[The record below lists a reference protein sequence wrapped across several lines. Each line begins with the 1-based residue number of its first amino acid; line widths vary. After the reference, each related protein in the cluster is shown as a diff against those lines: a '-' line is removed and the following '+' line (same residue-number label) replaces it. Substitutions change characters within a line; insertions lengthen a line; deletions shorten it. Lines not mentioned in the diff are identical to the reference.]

1 MKGYFVDEAIDVE
14 AQEGV
19 MSNQTRIIN
28 PIYAFFP
35 TEIKGFDKLAELAL
49 DMRWSWNHFADE
61 LWRRIDPDLWD
72 STHNPWVVL
81 QTISPDQLRRVLS
94 DPGFCKKVEQLVQV
108 KRDNAEAPAW
118 FQQNHPQAPL
128 TAVAYF
134 SMEFML
140 SEALPIYSGGLG
152 NVAGDQ
158 LKAASDLGIPVIG
171 VGLLYQQ
178 GYFRQMITQDGI
190 QQALFP
196 YNDPGQLPITP
207 VREPNGEWLRLQI
220 ALPGHTLWL
229 RAWQVQVGRVRVFL
243 LDSNDAANIP
253 AHRGI
258 TSELY
263 GGGPELRLKQELV
276 LGIGGWRLL
285 TALDIHPEVCH
296 LNEGHAAFAILERAH
311 GFMQATQHPFEVALA
326 ATRAGNL
333 FTTHTAVAAG
343 FDRFTPSL
351 IAQYLTGYAQEQ
363 LGITLHDLLAL
374 GRRNPNDPDEDFNTA
389 YLAIRGSGAV
399 NGVSRLHGKVSRRLF
414 QSLFPRWP
422 RDEVPVSHVTNG
434 VHIPSWDSAESDDLF
449 TQFCGK
455 GCWLQVD
462 EKLEQAIRNL
472 PDDRLWQMR
481 SACRLSLIT
490 YTRQRLTRQ
499 FMASGGHIDE
509 IEQARHLF
517 NPDVLTMGFARRFAT
532 YKRPNLLLHDPQ
544 RLLRL
549 LTDQR
554 RPVQLIIA
562 GKAHPAD
569 EPGKAMIQEWIRFIR
584 RTEARNHVI
593 FLSDYDM
600 LLTERLVQGV
610 DVWINTPRRPWEAC
624 GTSGMK
630 VLVNGGLNLSEL
642 DGWWAE
648 AFMEDV
654 GWALGDGRD
663 RGDDPAWD
671 AVEAE
676 ALYDLLE
683 YKVIPEFYDRDAD
696 GIPEAW
702 IARMRESMARLTP
715 HFSAN
720 RTVREYMEKHYLP
733 ATASFLRRTENN
745 GALARQIVQWRRE
758 WEQNWKNL
766 RFVELN
772 VETLESR
779 HQFEVRVFLAGL
791 DPEGLCVELYADGQN
806 NEDSVRREMTLV
818 RGPEDGAGEFVYRVS
833 VPATRPPEDYTP
845 RIIPCRD
852 EIAVP
857 LETPFILWQR

>member
-1 MKGYFVDEAIDVE
+1 
-14 AQEGV
+14 
-19 MSNQTRIIN
+19 MSDQTRVIN
-28 PIYAFFP
+28 PIYSFFP
-35 TEIKGFDKLAELAL
+35 TEIEGFDNLAELAL

-61 LWRRIDPDLWD
+61 VWRQLDPDLWE

-81 QTISPDQLRRVLS
+81 QTISRDQLRRVLS
-94 DPGFCKKVEQLVQV
+94 DPVFRKEVDQLLQA

-118 FQQNHPQAPL
+118 FQKKYAQAPM
-128 TAVAYF
+128 TGVAYF

-140 SEALPIYSGGLG
+140 NEALPIYSGGLG

-158 LKAASDLGIPVIG
+158 LKAAGDLGIPVIG

-178 GYFRQMITQDGI
+178 GYFRQVITADGT

-207 VREPNGEWLRLQI
+207 VREANGEWLRLQI
-220 ALPGHTLWL
+220 ALPGYTLRL
-229 RAWQVQVGRVRVFL
+229 RAWQVQVGRVKAFL
-243 LDSNDAANIP
+243 LDSNDAANLP
-253 AHRGI
+253 AHRSI

-285 TALDIHPEVCH
+285 AALDIHPQVCH
-296 LNEGHAAFAILERAH
+296 LNEGHAAFAVLERARS
-311 GFMQATQHPFEVALA
+311 FMQATQQPFEVALA

-343 FDRFTPSL
+343 FDRFSPSL
-351 IAQYLTGYAQEQ
+351 MTQYLTGYAREQ
-363 LGITLHDLLAL
+363 LGITLNELLAL
-374 GRRNPNDPDEDFNTA
+374 GRQNPNDPNEDFNMA

-399 NGVSRLHGKVSRRLF
+399 NGVSRLHGKVSRSLF
-414 QSLFPRWP
+414 QSLFPRRP
-422 RDEVPVSHVTNG
+422 LDEVPVGHVTNG
-434 VHIPSWDSAESDDLF
+434 VHVPTWDSAESDDLF
-449 TQFCGK
+449 TQSCGK
-455 GCWLQVD
+455 GCWLEGD
-462 EKLEQAIRNL
+462 EELEHCVHKL
-472 PDDRLWQMR
+472 PDDRLWRMR
-481 SACRLSLIT
+481 SACRHAFIA
-490 YTRQRLTRQ
+490 YTRRRLTRQ
-499 FMASGGHIDE
+499 FIASGAHADDVDR
-509 IEQARHLF
+509 ARHF
-517 NPDVLTMGFARRFAT
+517 FDPDALTMGFARRFAT

-549 LTDQR
+549 LTDQE

-569 EPGKAMIQEWIRFIR
+569 EPGKAMIREWIQFIR
-584 RTEARNHVI
+584 STQARNHVI

-648 AFMEDV
+648 AYTEDV

-683 YKVIPEFYDRDAD
+683 NKIIPEFYDRDSD
-696 GIPEAW
+696 GIPAAW
-702 IARMRESMARLTP
+702 VARMRESMARLTP
-715 HFSAN
+715 RFSAN
-720 RTVREYMEKHYLP
+720 RTVREYTEKHYIP
-733 ATASFLRRTENN
+733 AADAFRRRAENK
-745 GALARQIVQWRRE
+745 GALASQIVRWQHE
-758 WEQNWKNL
+758 WSQNWERVRFGDL
-766 RFVELN
+766 FVETGKTKH
-772 VETLESR
+772 E
-779 HQFEVRVFLAGL
+779 FEVHIFLGGI
-791 DPEGLCVELYADGQN
+791 DPEGLRVELYADGRN
-806 NEDSVRREMTLV
+806 GEDPIRREMIQIRELADEPREV
-818 RGPEDGAGEFVYRVS
+818 VYRAT

-845 RIIPCRD
+845 RIMPCRN

-857 LETPFILWQR
+857 LETPLILWQR